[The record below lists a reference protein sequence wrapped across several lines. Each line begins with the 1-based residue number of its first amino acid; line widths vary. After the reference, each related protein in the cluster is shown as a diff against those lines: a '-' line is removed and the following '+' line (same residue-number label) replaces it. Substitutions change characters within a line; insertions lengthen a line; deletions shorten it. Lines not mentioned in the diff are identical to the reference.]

1 MSIQSE
7 NTKDDVLLLECSST
21 AGGSMKGYAG
31 FEKLSLSIKMNI
43 YISLEKEMATVASSL
58 TYMDRGA

>member
-1 MSIQSE
+1 M
-7 NTKDDVLLLECSST
+7 

-43 YISLEKEMATVASSL
+43 YISLEKEMATVSSSL